1 MKRHA
6 STPDT
11 EPQITRDVQDL
22 TEQIR
27 QRAYELYE
35 LRGRADGHELDDWLL
50 AESQLIQKQE
60 ATDSQQL
67 S

>member
-1 MKRHA
+1 MKQST

-11 EPQITRDVQDL
+11 EPQVTIEVQDL

-35 LRGRADGHELDDWLL
+35 LRGQGDGHELDDWLR
-50 AESQLIQKQE
+50 AESELIQNGKRR
-60 ATDSQQL
+60 THRS
-67 S
+67 

>member
-11 EPQITRDVQDL
+11 EPQITREVQDS

-35 LRGRADGHELDDWLL
+35 LRGRDDGHELDDWLL
-50 AESQLIQKQE
+50 AESQLIQKPE
-60 ATDSQQL
+60 AKDL
-67 S
+67 

>member
-1 MKRHA
+1 MKQPT

-11 EPQITRDVQDL
+11 EPQVTREVQDL

-27 QRAYELYE
+27 QRAYERYE

-60 ATDSQQL
+60 ATDSQEL